1 MNCMQDSQQ
10 KHATPW
16 HACCTHIAQGSA
28 ASCTVALTGADSVCR
43 RLSQRPLRKT
53 AETASA
59 QASALPS
66 GAVSQDVSLA
76 TGAAPVAAAD
86 GAQPEVASPP
96 AAAVPDLAA
105 AEGGAAAL
113 AVTEAL
119 PAPQPAPQV
128 GQAAEPMQID
138 TAAAGEGIEQGSA
151 AAAEETATQAA
162 SHETQPGDPAAANRL
177 NGQNKALQAA
187 DMAAT
192 PGGGLSLDKQ
202 LLGARSRSDPLDS
215 SKGAPLVGKEAPSA
229 SAPIGDS
236 GSLDGASLQ
245 EAEQANGKTS
255 PQTNGARGIAARR
268 QAWQGGCS

>member
-1 MNCMQDSQQ
+1 M
-10 KHATPW
+10 
-16 HACCTHIAQGSA
+16 
-28 ASCTVALTGADSVCR
+28 
-43 RLSQRPLRKT
+43 
-53 AETASA
+53 
-59 QASALPS
+59 
-66 GAVSQDVSLA
+66 
-76 TGAAPVAAAD
+76 AAAD

-177 NGQNKALQAA
+177 NGQNEALQAA
-187 DMAAT
+187 DVAAT

-236 GSLDGASLQ
+236 GSLHEGGASLQ

-255 PQTNGARGIAARR
+255 PQPTVQEALQPDVKPGKAAAADAASLQNGVPKEGEAAAPAKPSRPAAKRTRR
-268 QAWQGGCS
+268 S